1 MWDTPTIVLITGIM
15 AAGKSTVAE
24 ELAIRLPRSV
34 HVRGDLFRRMV
45 VNGRAEMTAELS
57 EEAWRQLRL
66 RYDLAAQTADGYVEA
81 GFTVVLQDVVVG
93 PELPAMVERIRHRP
107 LLVVVLAPR
116 PEVVAAREQARP
128 KTGYG
133 DWPVADFD
141 AGFRADTPRIGLWLD
156 TSEQTPAQTVDE
168 ILGRAWTE
176 GRIG

>member
-24 ELAIRLPRSV
+24 ELARRLPRSV
-34 HVRGDLFRRMV
+34 HLRGDLFRRMV

-57 EEAWRQLRL
+57 EEAWR
-66 RYDLAAQTADGYVEA
+66 AD
-81 GFTVVLQDVVVG
+81 
-93 PELPAMVERIRHRP
+93 P
-107 LLVVVLAPR
+107 
-116 PEVVAAREQARP
+116 
-128 KTGYG
+128 
-133 DWPVADFD
+133 
-141 AGFRADTPRIGLWLD
+141 PRIGLWLD